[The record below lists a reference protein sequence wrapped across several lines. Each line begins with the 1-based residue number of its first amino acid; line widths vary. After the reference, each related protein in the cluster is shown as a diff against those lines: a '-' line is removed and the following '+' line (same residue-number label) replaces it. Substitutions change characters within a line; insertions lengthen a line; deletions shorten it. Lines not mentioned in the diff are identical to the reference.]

1 LLYLG
6 LWIENSLQMKSSARW
21 SNSLNGLAPLPTL
34 ATMLV
39 AAGFVSANLDGWS
52 ISTPYYEYGFPL
64 MYRLHYYRL
73 GHLGVDEFHPGALG
87 FDIALAALAI
97 ASTFVAT
104 RRWFSQIGRYR
115 RFTVRGLMATV
126 ALFAVLFAFPILAV
140 AVLYGALLFG
150 LVCIVHAIVLIRFL
164 RRPRAQAGRRLSE
177 VLPDDGAGVTH
188 HAPSGGPPS
197 TPHPC

>member
-1 LLYLG
+1 
-6 LWIENSLQMKSSARW
+6 MKSSARW
-21 SNSLNGLAPLPTL
+21 PNSVSGLAPLPIL

-126 ALFAVLFAFPILAV
+126 AFFAVLFAFPILAV

-150 LVCIVHAIVLIRFL
+150 LVCIVHVIVLIAL
-164 RRPRAQAGRRLSE
+164 HRRLRAQADRRLPA
-177 VLPDDGAGVTH
+177 VLPDDGAAVSHEVPT
-188 HAPSGGPPS
+188 GGPHSPAD
-197 TPHPC
+197 PC